1 MSFRTVWANQ
11 VDLSLAGSEVTIAGW
26 VQRRRDHGGL
36 IFVDIR
42 DRSGIVQVVV
52 EPQSPVFSFLDSLRA
67 EYVVSISGT
76 VQKRP
81 EGMVNH
87 EIGSGE
93 VEIVPTQVKVL
104 SQSKTPP
111 FMPQEAE
118 SVDELVRLKY
128 RYVDLRRPGLFN
140 NFVAAHKKPLV
151 ALGLAP
157 KNLGLPRGWNGPMPV
172 FPLPKIP
179 AREKTFAEN
188 RSLCPATQSY

>member
-11 VDLSLAGSEVTIAGW
+11 IDLSLAGSEVMIAGW

-42 DRSGIVQVVV
+42 DRTGIVQVVA
-52 EPQSPVFSFLDSLRA
+52 EPQGPVFPLLDSLRA
-67 EYVVSISGT
+67 EYVVSITGI

-81 EGMVNH
+81 EGMVNR
-87 EIGSGE
+87 EIASGD
-93 VEIVPTQVKVL
+93 VEIVPIQVKVL

-128 RYVDLRRPGLFN
+128 RYVDLRRPSLFN
-140 NFVAAHKKPLV
+140 NF
-151 ALGLAP
+151 ALRDKVLYS
-157 KNLGLPRGWNGPMPV
+157 LR
-172 FPLPKIP
+172 
-179 AREKTFAEN
+179 TFFHEQGF
-188 RSLCPATQSY
+188 LEVE